1 VRWDRLFEDL
11 EAQLE
16 AERRLDLELEVADRT
31 RRDRATRGLQD
42 RLVDLL
48 GCDVDARVAGGAR
61 ASGVVAQVGQ
71 DWLLLEPPAAA
82 TAVAATSL
90 VPFHALRVLTPAGSG
105 RRGAVDGASRVSRR
119 FGLGHALRGLSRDRV
134 AVRVL
139 DVDGQVLTGT
149 IDGVGADLVELSE
162 HPLDVPR
169 RREHVV
175 AVRWVPFAA
184 LAVVTRGG

>member
-1 VRWDRLFEDL
+1 MRWDRLFDDL

-48 GCDVDARVAGGAR
+48 GCELDVRVAGGAR

-71 DWLLLEPPAAA
+71 DWLLLERPGAA

-90 VPFHALRVLTPAGSG
+90 LPFHAVRVLTPGGCG
-105 RRGAVDGASRVSRR
+105 RRGPADGAQHVSRR
-119 FGLGHALRGLSRDRV
+119 FGLGHALRGLSRDRL
-134 AVRVL
+134 AVRL
-139 DVDGQVLTGT
+139 QDVDGEVLTGT
-149 IDGVGADLVELSE
+149 IDGVGADLVEVSE

-175 AVRWVPFAA
+175 AVRWVPYTA
-184 LAVVTRGG
+184 LALVTRGG

>member
-48 GCDVDARVAGGAR
+48 GCDVDVRVAGGAR

-71 DWLLLEPPAAA
+71 DWLLIEPPAAA

-184 LAVVTRGG
+184 LAVVTRG

>member
-1 VRWDRLFEDL
+1 MRWDRLFEDL
-11 EAQLE
+11 EARLE

-48 GCDVDARVAGGAR
+48 GRDVDVRVAGGAR
-61 ASGVVAQVGQ
+61 ASGVVAEVGQ
-71 DWLLLEPPAAA
+71 DWLLLERPAAA

-90 VPFHALRVLTPAGSG
+90 LPFHALRVLTPGGCGG
-105 RRGAVDGASRVSRR
+105 RAPADEVPHVSRR

-134 AVRVL
+134 AVRL
-139 DVDGQVLTGT
+139 QDVDGQVLTGT

-175 AVRWVPFAA
+175 AVRWVPFTA
-184 LAVVTRGG
+184 LALVTRGG

>member
-1 VRWDRLFEDL
+1 MRWDRLFEDF

-31 RRDRATRGLQD
+31 RRERATRGLQG

-61 ASGVVAQVGQ
+61 ASGVVVQVGQ
-71 DWLLLEPPAAA
+71 DWVILEAPAAA
-82 TAVAATSL
+82 TAVAVASL
-90 VPFHALRVLTPAGSG
+90 VPFHALRVLTPGGSG
-105 RRGAVDGASRVSRR
+105 RRGPADGAPQVSRR

-134 AVRVL
+134 AVRL
-139 DVDGQVLTGT
+139 QDIDGRVLTGT

-184 LAVVTRGG
+184 LAMVTRG